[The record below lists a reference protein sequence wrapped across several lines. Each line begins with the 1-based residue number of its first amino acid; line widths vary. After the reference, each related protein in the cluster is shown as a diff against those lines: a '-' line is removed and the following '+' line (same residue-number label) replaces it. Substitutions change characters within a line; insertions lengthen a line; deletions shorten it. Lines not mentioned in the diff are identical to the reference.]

1 MNRQSMTRVTILAIA
16 LTPLLSACAGIEQTF
31 RDANGVVN
39 EVIDLSAEA
48 DSQTQ
53 KEPLYAIEDRVESA
67 CRPLFESANQ
77 RMTGGDISM
86 LTKVSVLMSSGRCR
100 SSVDQAK
107 RDLDQYR
114 EDRDAA
120 SKVAEAEKPKA
131 F

>member
-1 MNRQSMTRVTILAIA
+1 MNTRMKRLATIAAVALA
-16 LTPLLSACAGIEQTF
+16 PLFTACAGMEQTF

-39 EVIDLSAEA
+39 EVIDLSADAETP
-48 DSQTQ
+48 TQ

-77 RMTGGDISM
+77 RMTGGDVSM
-86 LTKVSVLMSSGRCR
+86 ITKVSALVTSGRCR
-100 SSVDQAK
+100 STVDQAK

-114 EDRDAA
+114 ESTATAPEVADA
-120 SKVAEAEKPKA
+120 ETPKA

>member
-1 MNRQSMTRVTILAIA
+1 MNRQTMRRVTVLAIA

-48 DSQTQ
+48 DSPTQ
-53 KEPLYAIEDRVESA
+53 KEPLYAIEDRVETA

-86 LTKVSVLMSSGRCR
+86 LSKVSVLMSSGRCR
-100 SSVDQAK
+100 SSVDRAR

-114 EDRDAA
+114 EEMDDAA
-120 SKVAEAEKPKA
+120 KVAEADKPKA

>member
-1 MNRQSMTRVTILAIA
+1 MNRQVTRRMTIVVIA
-16 LTPLLSACAGIEQTF
+16 FAPLLSACAGIEQTF

-48 DSQTQ
+48 QNPTQ
-53 KEPLYAIEDRVESA
+53 KEPLYAIEDRVETA
-67 CRPLFESANQ
+67 CAPLFKSANQ
-77 RMTGGDISM
+77 RMTGGDVSM
-86 LTKVSVLMSSGRCR
+86 LNKVSVLMTSGRCR

-114 EDRDAA
+114 EDIDAG
-120 SKVAEAEKPKA
+120 SKVADAETQKA